1 MSVPLDVLDFV
12 KAHRVE
18 RTLSAYLDGSTTDP
32 AERRHWR
39 VELKQEITR
48 LRDALAGATRAERD
62 QFEGCVSRLLE
73 RVPPGEQMPG
83 TPGWVCFCSASG
95 DVHTEALPTRTTTL
109 VVWRDGPFVVPLLSA
124 DVADHAV
131 LAIVDWN
138 GAGLWRLADGR
149 LAHGASVTTD
159 AHIDVG
165 PHMGDAPRRGFHGGT
180 RGNTQTDEAQRQL
193 REARARMI
201 DATAHRIASMA
212 NGDVCV
218 VVGGAA
224 EAAAALVKALPQGL
238 AVRTVVAPDLRVQS
252 PNGEVVRLARATL
265 ARLNE
270 HRQAQRLD
278 EWQRLAHR
286 GGHAAFG
293 LESIAAA
300 AIAGAVER
308 IVVSRRLCA
317 DDPDRVEDIVQLA
330 LIDGARVETAGDAL
344 SERLDAEAGGIAA
357 ELRFVPA
364 AVGDDAAAP
373 RALVH
378 R

>member
-1 MSVPLDVLDFV
+1 
-12 KAHRVE
+12 
-18 RTLSAYLDGSTTDP
+18 
-32 AERRHWR
+32 
-39 VELKQEITR
+39 
-48 LRDALAGATRAERD
+48 
-62 QFEGCVSRLLE
+62 
-73 RVPPGEQMPG
+73 
-83 TPGWVCFCSASG
+83 
-95 DVHTEALPTRTTTL
+95 
-109 VVWRDGPFVVPLLSA
+109 
-124 DVADHAV
+124 
-131 LAIVDWN
+131 
-138 GAGLWRLADGR
+138 
-149 LAHGASVTTD
+149 
-159 AHIDVG
+159 
-165 PHMGDAPRRGFHGGT
+165 
-180 RGNTQTDEAQRQL
+180 
-193 REARARMI
+193 
-201 DATAHRIASMA
+201 
-212 NGDVCV
+212 
-218 VVGGAA
+218 
-224 EAAAALVKALPQGL
+224 
-238 AVRTVVAPDLRVQS
+238 
-252 PNGEVVRLARATL
+252 
-265 ARLNE
+265 NE